1 MHSIGKKAII
11 ASKNKI
17 NSKSKNK
24 VLNQYINLI
33 KKNKK
38 LIIKQNSK
46 DIKLAIRKKLRDN
59 LTGKALKDFDKII
72 SIDYDY
78 NRTKIVT
85 TEKDYSRMNEKQKQN
100 CDYIEVDLEIENKNE
115 FIEEIKKII

>member
-24 VLNQYINLI
+24 VLDQYINLI

-59 LTGKALKDFDKII
+59 F
-72 SIDYDY
+72 
-78 NRTKIVT
+78 
-85 TEKDYSRMNEKQKQN
+85 
-100 CDYIEVDLEIENKNE
+100 
-115 FIEEIKKII
+115 F

>member
-1 MHSIGKKAII
+1 MYSIGKKAII
-11 ASKNKI
+11 ASNCKI

-46 DIKLAIRKKLRDN
+46 DIKL
-59 LTGKALKDFDKII
+59 
-72 SIDYDY
+72 
-78 NRTKIVT
+78 
-85 TEKDYSRMNEKQKQN
+85 
-100 CDYIEVDLEIENKNE
+100 
-115 FIEEIKKII
+115 

>member
-1 MHSIGKKAII
+1 MKNFMYSIGKKAII

-46 DIKLAIRKKLRDN
+46 DIKLAIKKK
-59 LTGKALKDFDKII
+59 TQG
-72 SIDYDY
+72 
-78 NRTKIVT
+78 
-85 TEKDYSRMNEKQKQN
+85 
-100 CDYIEVDLEIENKNE
+100 
-115 FIEEIKKII
+115 